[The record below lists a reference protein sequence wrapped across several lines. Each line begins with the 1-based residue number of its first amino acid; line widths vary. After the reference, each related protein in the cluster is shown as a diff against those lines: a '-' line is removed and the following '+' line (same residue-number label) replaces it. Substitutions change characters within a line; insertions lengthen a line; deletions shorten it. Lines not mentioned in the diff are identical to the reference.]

1 MSRRLKYVK
10 RSDQSVVAVQLA
22 LDTPGFSY
30 QKWGATQNCQAGDW
44 IVDNHG
50 DVYTVNR
57 DSFASTYRQ
66 VAPGSYVKTTP
77 VWAEVAADAGA
88 VRTKEG
94 TTHYRAGDYLVFNE
108 ESGGDPYAVSADK
121 FAEMYERAD

>member
-1 MSRRLKYVK
+1 MNRRLRYVK
-10 RSDQSVVAVQLA
+10 RGDQTVVAVQLA

-30 QKWGATQNCQAGDW
+30 QKWGATQKCQAGDW
-44 IVDNHG
+44 IVDNAG
-50 DVYTVNR
+50 EVYTVNR
-57 DSFASTYRQ
+57 DSFANTYRRI
-66 VAPGSYVKTTP
+66 APGSYLKISP
-77 VWAEVAADAGA
+77 VWAEVAAGEGE

>member
-10 RSDQSVVAVQLA
+10 RGDQIVVAVQLA

-30 QKWGATQNCQAGDW
+30 QKWGATQKCQAGDW
-44 IVDNHG
+44 IVDNAG

-66 VAPGSYVKTTP
+66 VAPGSYLKMAP
-77 VWAEVAADAGA
+77 VWAEVAAGAGE

>member
-10 RSDQSVVAVQLA
+10 RGDQTVLAIQLA
-22 LDTPGFSY
+22 MDTPGFSY
-30 QKWGATQNCQAGDW
+30 QKWGATQKCQAGDW
-44 IVDNHG
+44 IVDNAG

-57 DSFASTYRQ
+57 ESFASTYRRI
-66 VAPGSYVKTTP
+66 APGSYLKTAP
-77 VWAEVAADAGA
+77 VWAEVAAEAGK

-108 ESGGDPYAVSADK
+108 ESGGDPYAVSADR

>member
-10 RSDQSVVAVQLA
+10 RGDQTVLAVQLA

-30 QKWGATQNCQAGDW
+30 QKWGATQKCQAGDW
-44 IVDNHG
+44 IVDNAG

-57 DSFASTYRQ
+57 DSFANTYRRIS
-66 VAPGSYVKTTP
+66 PGSYLKVTP
-77 VWAEVAADAGA
+77 VWAEVAAGAGE

>member
-10 RSDQSVVAVQLA
+10 RGDQTVVAVQLA

-30 QKWGATQNCQAGDW
+30 QKWGATQSCKAGDW
-44 IVDNHG
+44 LVDNAG
-50 DVYTVNR
+50 DVYTVER
-57 DSFASTYRQ
+57 ESFANTYRQ
-66 VAPGSYVKTTP
+66 VAPGSYIKMAP
-77 VWAEVAADAGA
+77 VWAEVAADAGE

>member
-1 MSRRLKYVK
+1 MNRRLKYVK
-10 RSDQSVVAVQLA
+10 RHDQTVLAVQLA

-30 QKWGATQNCQAGDW
+30 QKWGATQKCQAGDW
-44 IVDNHG
+44 IVDNAG

-57 DSFASTYRQ
+57 DSFASTYRLI
-66 VAPGSYVKTTP
+66 APGTYLKMAP
-77 VWAEVAADAGA
+77 VWAEVAAEAGE

>member
-1 MSRRLKYVK
+1 ML
-10 RSDQSVVAVQLA
+10 AVQLA

-30 QKWGATQNCQAGDW
+30 QKWGATQKCQAGDW
-44 IVDNHG
+44 IVDNAG

-66 VAPGSYVKTTP
+66 VAPGSYLKMAP
-77 VWAEVAADAGA
+77 VWAEVAAGAGE

>member
-1 MSRRLKYVK
+1 MSRRFKYVK
-10 RSDQSVVAVQLA
+10 RRDQTVLAIQLA

-30 QKWGATQNCQAGDW
+30 QKWGATQKCQAGDW
-44 IVDNHG
+44 IVDNDG
-50 DVYTVNR
+50 EVYTVNR
-57 DSFASTYRQ
+57 ESFANTYRRI
-66 VAPGSYVKTTP
+66 APGSYLKMGP
-77 VWAEVAADAGA
+77 VWAEVAAEAGE

-108 ESGGDPYAVSADK
+108 ESGGDPYAVPADK

>member
-10 RSDQSVVAVQLA
+10 RGDQIVVAVQLA

-30 QKWGATQNCQAGDW
+30 QKWGATQKCQAGDW
-44 IVDNHG
+44 IVDNAG

-66 VAPGSYVKTTP
+66 VAPGSYLKMAP
-77 VWAEVAADAGA
+77 VWAEVAAGAGE

-94 TTHYRAGDYLVFNE
+94 TTHYSAGDYLVFNE

>member
-1 MSRRLKYVK
+1 MGRRLKYMK
-10 RSDQSVVAVQLA
+10 RGEQTVVAVQLA

-30 QKWGATQNCQAGDW
+30 QKWGATQKCQAGDW
-44 IVDNHG
+44 IVDNAG
-50 DVYTVNR
+50 EVYTVNR
-57 DSFASTYRQ
+57 DSFANTYRQ
-66 VAPGSYVKTTP
+66 VAPGSYIKIAP
-77 VWAEVAADAGA
+77 VWAEVAAGAGE